1 MYIFSKLPGKILRHI
16 IATTAK
22 IKSKIPTNEN
32 LKFGLILRKGAT
44 SSLVGFLLPKF
55 FVYLNLSDHRPRGL
69 VSGITS
75 VVGPKKWC
83 PGSQSHT
90 ECLSWAVT
98 WVQSVLNLEASGK
111 KIVRRPKE
119 EVNLRAVG
127 CWGPWGGKGLRNVQ
141 SHTPAPQLWSLLSP
155 RGLKGASQVVL
166 MVKNPPVNIGD
177 TEDLGLIPGL
187 GRSPG
192 VRNGNSV

>member
-16 IATTAK
+16 TATTAK

-55 FVYLNLSDHRPRGL
+55 FVYLNLSDHRPPGL

-75 VVGPKKWC
+75 DVGPKKWC

-90 ECLSWAVT
+90 EGLSWAVT

-111 KIVRRPKE
+111 KTARRPKE

-127 CWGPWGGKGLRNVQ
+127 CGGPLWGQRIKECSE
-141 SHTPAPQLWSLLSP
+141 SHTCPSALIFTLPQRP
-155 RGLKGASQVVL
+155 ERGFSSG
-166 MVKNPPVNIGD
+166 
-177 TEDLGLIPGL
+177 T
-187 GRSPG
+187 
-192 VRNGNSV
+192 NGKESTCQYRRH